1 MNDSDLSFNNIHY
14 NDLKI
19 KYKELEKDIRKLRIE
34 NTKKEKENEK
44 LREELNIYRKSSNDS
59 STNYFWSNEFI
70 ERWKKLVE
78 NTIMESFD
86 NIFYKNILFVRVINI
101 IVRIVYDYAD
111 EKIKEK
117 IKEILICF
125 GYEIK
130 NENEI
135 KIFFHKFKTI
145 IFQDYFKTIIK
156 FSEEIFNKILLNIN
170 NQINHLKGQFF
181 TEEEITEIEKD
192 LNSNNIKPFIKEL
205 FILSLYMLIHEPQL
219 TISTSL
225 DLRYCYFSKRE
236 IVLDGFGKENSVCL
250 IILTPPLLKLNIF
263 FQKLFPIVFICDNPT
278 ENMIKQCEE
287 RKILNQLFDNQKKID
302 KYSPNNNNSEN
313 KQNIN
318 YISSNNTTINTTI
331 YTSNRNYNYIEN
343 HNIKKILVNNNCY
356 KTPIDNNLKKKEYI
370 RSKSSTKQNPYFF
383 QNQDK
388 IIQKQIEKSKR
399 NNTISE
405 NEFKFNINKKINSIN
420 EKLEQ
425 NLFNSKNKFSL
436 KNNKKK
442 EKSSKEEKRQINS
455 SQKINKELNLN
466 KSKFLL
472 SKIDKSRN
480 SSTYDLEIN
489 NISNEQIIEN
499 YNKKL
504 ITEQNNNKI
513 PLIKNK
519 INSID
524 SFSESSQN
532 NITPINT
539 TITENNKIITN
550 INSIIGNNQNKIKTT
565 IRKINNSTNIIN
577 NNNFNINIQNFHLRK
592 TASTNYEPSH
602 IFLGKN
608 CNNFIKNNNNQ
619 NYNNLKHKNSHSHI
633 DKNINKNF
641 EQIYDNVSYRD
652 SNRDLIKNISYSND
666 NLNNISQNS
675 IISNHSNKK
684 NKNKEKKNK
693 NITLNK
699 NEINQISNKTNKGN
713 NNKLNLNNNNLNKI
727 YVNSNKKNDYY
738 KTQPIKTENT
748 LKLENNKLS
757 SNRTSNSNNIKNQ
770 YFFTNDLK
778 SIGKFFKNDIQKR
791 NKALLGRKIEQV
803 NYDIIQFPNN
813 NKINSPSVKC
823 GSKNK
828 IYNNYYLNNKIAN
841 FGNLNKKHHSC
852 SINPIERIKNK
863 K

>member
-78 NTIMESFD
+78 NTMMESFD

-125 GYEIK
+125 GYEVK

-170 NQINHLKGQFF
+170 NQINNLKGQFF
-181 TEEEITEIEKD
+181 TEEEIKEIEKD

-219 TISTSL
+219 TFSTSL

-236 IVLDGFGKENSVCL
+236 VVLDGFGKENSVCL

-405 NEFKFNINKKINSIN
+405 NDFKFNINKKINSIN

-425 NLFNSKNKFSL
+425 NLLNSKNKFSL

-539 TITENNKIITN
+539 TITENNKLITN

-565 IRKINNSTNIIN
+565 IKKINN
-577 NNNFNINIQNFHLRK
+577 
-592 TASTNYEPSH
+592 
-602 IFLGKN
+602 KN

-641 EQIYDNVSYRD
+641 EHIYDNVSYRD

-684 NKNKEKKNK
+684 NKNKEKK
-693 NITLNK
+693 I
-699 NEINQISNKTNKGN
+699 
-713 NNKLNLNNNNLNKI
+713 
-727 YVNSNKKNDYY
+727 
-738 KTQPIKTENT
+738 
-748 LKLENNKLS
+748 
-757 SNRTSNSNNIKNQ
+757 
-770 YFFTNDLK
+770 
-778 SIGKFFKNDIQKR
+778 
-791 NKALLGRKIEQV
+791 
-803 NYDIIQFPNN
+803 
-813 NKINSPSVKC
+813 
-823 GSKNK
+823 
-828 IYNNYYLNNKIAN
+828 
-841 FGNLNKKHHSC
+841 
-852 SINPIERIKNK
+852 RILH
-863 K
+863 